1 MRQISFNLRTGNSSF
16 PLIANI
22 STFLMIHFVVPYVQ
36 EDLSTSNS
44 AYTIKIEQDFLDK
57 QYASAFYL
65 IFYHNQP
72 RA

>member
-1 MRQISFNLRTGNSSF
+1 
-16 PLIANI
+16 
-22 STFLMIHFVVPYVQ
+22 MIHFVVPYVQ

-44 AYTIKIEQDFLDK
+44 VYTIKIEQDFLDK